1 MGTHLTDKYVA
12 YRKLDYYYQTVIIPS
27 YIKYIMLIAYIIN
40 SREINFYFRQIPPC
54 CIFCNAIPPLQRN
67 T

>member
-40 SREINFYFRQIPPC
+40 SREINFYFR
-54 CIFCNAIPPLQRN
+54 
-67 T
+67 